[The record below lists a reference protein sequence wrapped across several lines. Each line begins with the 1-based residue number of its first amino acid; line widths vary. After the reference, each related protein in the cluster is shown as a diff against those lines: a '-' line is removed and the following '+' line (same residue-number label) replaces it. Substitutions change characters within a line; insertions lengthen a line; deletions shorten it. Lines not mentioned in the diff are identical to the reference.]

1 MFCCFVILLVFRTF
15 GSGSGGKKKKKIASF
30 FFKLFNCF
38 YILKRKYLTIP
49 QAFMKI
55 LAFINVL
62 LSPKKCGGPIYFR
75 TLEKGITDK
84 EFSL

>member
-15 GSGSGGKKKKKIASF
+15 GSGSGGKKKEKDCKF
-30 FFKLFNCF
+30 FFFAICF
-38 YILKRKYLTIP
+38 YVLKRTYLTIP

>member
-30 FFKLFNCF
+30 FFKLFVSMS
-38 YILKRKYLTIP
+38 LTIP